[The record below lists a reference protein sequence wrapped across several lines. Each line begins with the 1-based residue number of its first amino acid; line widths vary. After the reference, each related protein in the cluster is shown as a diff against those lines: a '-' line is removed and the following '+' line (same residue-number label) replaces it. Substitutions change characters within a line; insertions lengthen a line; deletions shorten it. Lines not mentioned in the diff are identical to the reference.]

1 MRTPKDPGERVTLFP
16 DGKFRWVFELNMLKN
31 YSILFDLWK
40 VFGITIGIL
49 VVFAFFMLLFS
60 GNLDLDSIK
69 GLGIGILITAGI
81 MFVLSIVGYF
91 FYAATSGWKYVV
103 LFIMDDQQVI
113 HQQMPKQV
121 KKAHAIGAL
130 TILAGLISGRP
141 GTIGTALLAQSRTS
155 MTSNYDSVKKLIP
168 QRGMNLIKV
177 NETLEKNRVYVCD
190 EDFDFVY
197 QYLCTHCPNVKRK

>member
-1 MRTPKDPGERVTLFP
+1 MRKPKDLGERVTLFP
-16 DGKFRWVFELNMLKN
+16 DGKFRWVYELNMLKN

-60 GNLDLDSIK
+60 GDLDLDSIK
-69 GLGIGILITAGI
+69 GLGFGILIAAGI
-81 MFVLSIVGYF
+81 IFVLSIIGYF
-91 FYAATSGWKYVV
+91 SYAAISGWKYVV

-130 TILAGLISGRP
+130 TMLAGLASGNP
-141 GTIGTALLAQSRTS
+141 STIGTALLAQSRTS
-155 MTSNYDSVKKLIP
+155 MSSSYGSVKKLIP

>member
-1 MRTPKDPGERVTLFP
+1 MKQPKDLGERVTLFP
-16 DGKFRWVFELNMLKN
+16 DGKFRWVYELNMLKN

-60 GNLDLDSIK
+60 GDLDLDSIK
-69 GLGIGILITAGI
+69 GLGFGILIAAGI
-81 MFVLSIVGYF
+81 IFVLSIIGYF
-91 FYAATSGWKYVV
+91 SYAAISGWKYVV

-130 TILAGLISGRP
+130 TMLAGLASGNP
-141 GTIGTALLAQSRTS
+141 STIGTALLAQSRTS
-155 MTSNYDSVKKLIP
+155 MSSSYGSVKKLIP

>member
-155 MTSNYDSVKKLIP
+155 MTSSYDSVKKLIP